1 MAKSC
6 CEPNTE
12 QKSSILKQTQIVL
25 GLCVF
30 TFVSWIAVTQVNQK
44 VKTAELNTL
53 FQTQNQL
60 LEKLDQSINKMVS
73 HQQQSETQRA
83 VMKQHISDHEK
94 RISEIERAVYK
105 SRKL

>member
-12 QKSSILKQTQIVL
+12 QKSSILKQTQVVL
-25 GLCVF
+25 GLCAF
-30 TFVSWIAVTQVNQK
+30 AFVSWVAATQISLQI
-44 VKTAELNTL
+44 KTAELSTL

-60 LEKLDQSINKMVS
+60 LAKLDESINKMVS

-83 VMKQHISDHEK
+83 LMQQHISDHEK
-94 RISEIERAVYK
+94 RISEIERAIFK
-105 SRKL
+105 NRKL